1 MLTLDS
7 RTHIAAVLFDMDGV
21 VADNTHFHQTAWVVY
36 AREALG
42 IALDPEAPKYFHGRN
57 REIVARLLGRPLS
70 APEAELHNEGKEARY
85 RDLARGQMRPVAGLT
100 DYLDWLDHL
109 DLPKALVTNS
119 DPVCMAFVLEELG
132 LAGRFA
138 VMVNADDVTHAKPH
152 PEPYLKAAGFLGID
166 PKDCVVVEDAP
177 AGIRAGKA
185 AGARVIG
192 FPTTSPKTELQAAG
206 ADWIVANCASIRLCG
221 ERGDGSTLTLE
232 LRQG

>member
-7 RTHIAAVLFDMDGV
+7 RTHVAAVLFDMDGV

-36 AREALG
+36 AREVLG

-70 APEAELHNEGKEARY
+70 AQEAELHNEGKEARY

-138 VMVNADDVTHAKPH
+138 VMVNAADVTHAKPH
-152 PEPYLKAAGFLGID
+152 PEPYLTAAARLGVAPERCLIH
-166 PKDCVVVEDAP
+166 EDS
-177 AGIRAGKA
+177 AGGVTAGVA
-185 AGARVIG
+185 AGAIVAGIATG
-192 FPTTSPKTELQAAG
+192 VPTQALLDAG
-206 ADWIVANCASIRLCG
+206 ASYAVADFVAWRALLNGGEPISMRVCAG
-221 ERGDGSTLTLE
+221 
-232 LRQG
+232 